1 MFASCSLCWQDK
13 TKLRNWRLSASQS
26 SEGQGWG
33 SRFDL
38 HADAPAKPSSRSQGL
53 MNARV
58 FMNQLVGRWASRRA
72 MRVSYKQRTLLI
84 ADHWDGSVQQFYHFM
99 FGYLFPLSLWILS
112 HRNQPIMVRDC
123 GPMNVWFDALG
134 ETVDVEVV
142 LPGSAL
148 HLLVGNRIDHA
159 ILKGLDNP
167 NQFDRKKLLA
177 GASAICEL
185 LSMRETENPPGRSTT
200 EATVTIVDRQS
211 SEGFYHLVDSETH
224 MSGSERRSTPN
235 IRKVDWAAFTGLNV
249 QIVDLAQLCPQEQI
263 GIVRE
268 SNVLVGQHGAGLLHM
283 IWMKPGSKVVE
294 IEPPL
299 PKEVKG
305 LFAGLAELLG
315 HQYAVLPQESVH
327 AQVDTEELSLLI
339 QRMTEVA

>member
-1 MFASCSLCWQDK
+1 M
-13 TKLRNWRLSASQS
+13 
-26 SEGQGWG
+26 
-33 SRFDL
+33 
-38 HADAPAKPSSRSQGL
+38 
-53 MNARV
+53 
-58 FMNQLVGRWASRRA
+58 
-72 MRVSYKQRTLLI
+72 LI

-112 HRNQPIMVRDC
+112 HRDQPIMVRDC

-142 LPGSAL
+142 PPGSAL
-148 HLLVGNRIDHA
+148 HLVVGNRIDHA

-167 NQFDRKKLLA
+167 NRFDRQKLLA
-177 GASAICEL
+177 GASATCEL
-185 LSMRETENPPGRSTT
+185 LSIHEAAILPETSTS
-200 EATVTIVDRQS
+200 EPTVTIVDRQS
-211 SEGFYHLVDSETH
+211 SEYFYHLQGSETH

-235 IRKVDWAAFTGLNV
+235 IRKVDWAGATGLNV

-263 GIVRE
+263 RIVRE

-299 PKEVKG
+299 PEQVKG
-305 LFAGLAELLG
+305 LFASLAELLG
-315 HQYAVLPQESVH
+315 HQYAALPQKTVH
-327 AQVDTEELSLLI
+327 APVDTQELSSLI
-339 QRMTEVA
+339 QQMAQVA